1 VKPGDIII
9 MSWDFARL
17 VAESLRRLVPRRVFD
32 RIRGAYFSGAV
43 EAKANNL
50 TRRIDKL
57 DFDIAHLAIQD
68 SLVTNLPFIYHP
80 HDLQH
85 LHYPDYFDVA
95 TISHRET
102 HWRSLA
108 VGSSR
113 IICASEFVK
122 TDLKERWGISD
133 AKIEILPMPTPDP
146 LEVNYDK
153 ATENQHSIICIANF
167 WPHKNQSTL
176 IQAAHKL
183 IGLFPQLSLTFVGD
197 GPTRPECERLAKT
210 LGLQDNLLF
219 LGNVP
224 QIDLERLLGQ
234 INVVCVPTEFE
245 AASFPVIEGM
255 KFGKSVIASSI
266 GPFEE
271 IRDSGI
277 TIYGEPKDHEAL
289 ARAIRKTFEAPR
301 LTEGQRRA
309 NEKYLNSISTEV
321 IGRRLIDIYKSV
333 IRFSAK

>member
-1 VKPGDIII
+1 MRPGDIVI

-17 VAESLRRLVPRRVFD
+17 AAETLRKLVPPRVFD
-32 RIRGAYFSGAV
+32 RIRGAYLSGTA
-43 EAKANNL
+43 EARSNSL
-50 TRRIDKL
+50 TRIIDKL

-85 LHYPDYFDVA
+85 LHYPDYFDET
-95 TISHRET
+95 TINHRES
-102 HWRSLA
+102 HWRALA
-108 VGSSR
+108 IGSSR

-122 TDLKERWGISD
+122 ADLKERWGISD
-133 AKIEILPMPTPDP
+133 AKIEVLPMPTPDP
-146 LEVNYDK
+146 LEVIDDT
-153 ATENQHSIICIANF
+153 ATENKHTIVCIANF

-176 IQAAHKL
+176 IRAAHSL
-183 IGLFPQLSLTFVGD
+183 IGLFPKLSLTFVGD
-197 GPTRPECERLAKT
+197 GPTRRDCEQLAT
-210 LGLQDNLLF
+210 SLGIQDNLHF
-219 LGNVP
+219 AGNIP
-224 QIDLERLLGQ
+224 QIDLERILGQ
-234 INVVCVPTEFE
+234 TNVVCVPTEFE

-277 TIYGEPKDHEAL
+277 TIYGEPKDYEAL
-289 ARAIRKTFEAPR
+289 ARAIKKTFEAPR
-301 LTEGQRRA
+301 LTEKQMRA
-309 NEKYLNSISTEV
+309 NGEYLASISTEV

-333 IRFSAK
+333 ISLSAE